1 MNIACTSCSARY
13 GVADDKITGKRVR
26 ITCKRCGT
34 VLVVDGTNSPPTVS
48 ASTSISPAAPAAG
61 RRPSA
66 APEAT
71 RSVAP
76 APTPVFLVA
85 FPDERQERADVAQI
99 VRFHR
104 AGQLGPQTLVW
115 REGMA
120 EWANPWDVEDI
131 AAAFRRMGY
140 TRPTPPPAA
149 PPPAA
154 AADDEP
160 TQIGRSTPYNAP
172 LFSDDETTS
181 VVDSLQQ
188 SRSGGMAPGSS
199 PVTASDDDMP
209 TRVGRA
215 SGTASSGR
223 SKMNPDLRTTRRE
236 PVVERRVARKES
248 ARPEQRSA
256 RTSDPAKRRDG
267 RRSELPPRGDLFA
280 RQAQAGSEEEEA
292 RARVAAAEAQ
302 AAAEAHALADSN
314 APRLTGARNETSV
327 LFSLDSLLKQ
337 DQKPAPAAG
346 RSRAPQQDESLLV
359 DSGSS
364 LPMGGGSFSPALAA
378 PDFTA
383 PVSAPPVMP
392 VFASDSSFDMPKP
405 KGSRTWLVATLVGV
419 TALLGGFVFAS
430 GGVAPA
436 LVKVGLRPAPAPS
449 IPAVP
454 IPSAEKAPAPDTSS
468 TGSPSPEPSA
478 SASTSASAVAA
489 APTAAAPAAPTP
501 TTPRVTSTS
510 SRPSEPVTP
519 KPATPAPESEPA
531 AEPEAESPSSGS
543 SAAAFDASAAK
554 TVLTAAAGNASSCKQ
569 ADGPTGSG
577 RVSIT
582 FAPSGRPTSVAVT
595 GDVAGSA
602 VGSCVAKLFRQTR
615 VPAFSGDPV
624 TVAKGFTVE

>member
-13 GVADDKITGKRVR
+13 GVADDKINGKRVR

-34 VLVVDGTNSPPTVS
+34 VLVVDGTHSPPTVT

-66 APEAT
+66 APEAA

-76 APTPVFLVA
+76 APSPVFLVA

-99 VRFHR
+99 VRYHR

-140 TRPTPPPAA
+140 TRPTPQPAA
-149 PPPAA
+149 PPAGT
-154 AADDEP
+154 ADDEA

-172 LFSDDETTS
+172 LFSDDETTT
-181 VVDSLQQ
+181 VADSPLHSQ
-188 SRSGGMAPGSS
+188 GGMAPASS
-199 PVTASDDDMP
+199 PVTASDDEMP

-236 PVVERRVARKES
+236 PVVERRAARRES
-248 ARPEQRSA
+248 ARPEQRQA
-256 RTSDPAKRRDG
+256 RTSDPAKRREG

-292 RARVAAAEAQ
+292 RARVAAADAQ
-302 AAAEAHALADSN
+302 AAAEAQALADSN

-337 DQKPAPAAG
+337 EPKPAPPAG

-359 DSGSS
+359 DSNSS
-364 LPMGGGSFSPALAA
+364 LPTGGGSFSPSLAA

-392 VFASDSSFDMPKP
+392 VFASDSFDMPKP

-430 GGVAPA
+430 GGVGPA
-436 LVKVGLRPAPAPS
+436 LVKVGLRPAPTPLPA

-454 IPSAEKAPAPDTSS
+454 TPSAEKAPAPEASS
-468 TGSPSPEPSA
+468 TASPSPEPSA
-478 SASTSASAVAA
+478 SASTSASAS
-489 APTAAAPAAPTP
+489 AAAPAPTAPAAP
-501 TTPRVTSTS
+501 APRAATN
-510 SRPSEPVTP
+510 RPSEPVAP
-519 KPATPAPESEPA
+519 KPAAPAAESEPA
-531 AEPEAESPSSGS
+531 AAEPEDESPSSGS
-543 SAAAFDASAAK
+543 SGAAFDASAAK
-554 TVLTAAAGNASSCKQ
+554 TVLTAAAANASSCKQ

-595 GDVAGSA
+595 GDVAGSS

-624 TVAKGFTVE
+624 TVAKGFSVE